1 MFATRSLVCGALAS
15 LAICV
20 AGAPVTAK
28 PASKAKRPPASISV
42 ENGRSIALSEF
53 EITHIEPAAKPG
65 AKAKPSRKP
74 VGQLSEPLAP
84 GETKA
89 LKLSGAAGCTYLA
102 RWKFEDA
109 GDEGKIDICGDPK
122 IVLTD

>member
-1 MFATRSLVCGALAS
+1 MFATRSLLCGALAS
-15 LAICV
+15 FAVCV
-20 AGAPVTAK
+20 AWTPVMAK
-28 PASKAKRPPASISV
+28 PVKAKHPPASISV

-53 EITHIEPAAKPG
+53 EITHIEPVAKAG
-65 AKAKPSRKP
+65 AKAKPARKP

-84 GETKA
+84 GEKKA
-89 LKLSGAAGCTYLA
+89 LKLSGAVGCTYLA